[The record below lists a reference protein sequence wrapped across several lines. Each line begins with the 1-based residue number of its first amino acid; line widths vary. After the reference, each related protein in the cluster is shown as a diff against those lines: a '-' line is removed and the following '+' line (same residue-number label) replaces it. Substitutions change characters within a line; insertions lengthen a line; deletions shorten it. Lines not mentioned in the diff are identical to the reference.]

1 LNNYRQMSTTEPARH
16 KIDRRVVRTRR
27 LLRDALFALILEE
40 GFDAVTIEEI
50 TERADLGRTTFYLHY
65 RDKEDLLLQSIGEL
79 VDDLIGRMAH
89 VPLDEWSLQIDPASE
104 APSPAIVLPFQHV
117 AEHAHLYRI
126 ILRGEGTYSVSR
138 RLRDIIVQASDAI
151 IQVLL
156 GREKMATLE
165 PQVPLEVFLNYLA
178 GAWIGL
184 ITWWLENEMPYTQEQ
199 MALMFQ
205 KMIIHGAPE
214 IFRS

>member
-1 LNNYRQMSTTEPARH
+1 MSTTEATAR
-16 KIDRRVVRTRR
+16 KTDRRVIRTRR

-40 GFDAVTIEEI
+40 GIDAVTIEEI
-50 TERADLGRTTFYLHY
+50 TDRADLGRTTFYLHY

-79 VDDLIGRMAH
+79 VDDLIGRMSQL
-89 VPLDEWSLQIDPASE
+89 PLDQWMLQIDPTNE

-138 RLRDIIVQASDAI
+138 RLREIIVQASEAI

-156 GREKMATLE
+156 GKEKMATLN

-205 KMIIHGAPE
+205 KLVVHGALE
-214 IFRS
+214 VVGS